1 MHHIKNTFDKINGT
15 LNEILREESSLL
27 KKKVRPGPRH
37 RFTDTDAIALSLAA
51 DFLGLNSENYLFASL
66 NSDYKD
72 CFPNLL
78 SRRQYNDRR
87 KRLANEINQ
96 LRNIISDKM
105 NKTRKT
111 QDIYVVDSMPL
122 RICKI
127 ARKHRS
133 TICKD
138 DTTLIP
144 KVAWCAAQDEWY
156 YGLKLNVVCTGEGII
171 KAFKIADPTIHDVH
185 YLDEIGK
192 DFRGCRIVGDKGYI
206 SKGRKQELLND
217 YNVHLETPP
226 KKNQK
231 NQKPFVY
238 GKVRKKIETLFSQL
252 NGQFNTQR
260 NFAKTIRGYVSRLYS
275 KLCTITLLQYINKS
289 GGKPIGR
296 VQYALM

>member
-1 MHHIKNTFDKINGT
+1 MHHIKNTFDKINCT
-15 LNEILREESSLL
+15 LKEVLGEHPFLL
-27 KKKVRPGPRH
+27 KARLRPGPKH
-37 RFTDTDAIALSLAA
+37 RFTDTDVVTLSLTA

-66 NSDYKD
+66 KSDYKG
-72 CFPNLL
+72 CFPHLL

-96 LRNIISDKM
+96 VRNIISGKM

-111 QDIYVVDSMPL
+111 QDIYVIDSMPL

-127 ARKHRS
+127 ARQHRS
-133 TICKD
+133 TICRD
-138 DTTLIP
+138 DANLVP
-144 KVAWCAAQDEWY
+144 QRAWCASQDEWY
-156 YGLKLNVVCTGEGII
+156 YGLKLNIVCTGEGVV
-171 KAFKIADPTIHDVH
+171 KAFKVADPTIHDIH
-185 YLDEIGK
+185 YLDDIGE

-231 NQKPFVY
+231 NQKPFIY

-252 NGQFNTQR
+252 NVQFNIQR
-260 NFAKTIRGYVSRLYS
+260 NFTKTIRGYLTRLYS
-275 KLCTITLLQYINKS
+275 KLCTITLLQYINKC
-289 GGKPIGR
+289 GGKPIGQ
-296 VQYALM
+296 VQYALL